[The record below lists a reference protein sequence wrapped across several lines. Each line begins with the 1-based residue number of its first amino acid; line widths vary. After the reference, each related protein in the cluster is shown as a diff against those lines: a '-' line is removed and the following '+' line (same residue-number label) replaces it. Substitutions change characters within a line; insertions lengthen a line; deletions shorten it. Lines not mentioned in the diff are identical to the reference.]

1 MELKPIQIEN
11 QEQMLDM
18 LTSEKVNKTFMLP
31 DYPSRQDA
39 LPLFRRLVEL
49 SRDQSR
55 YVRGI
60 YAGDI
65 LVGFLNDVENSDGTI
80 ELGYVI
86 HPEHWGKGC
95 MTAALRLAIADLFR
109 LGYRQVVCGAFRE
122 NVASIR
128 VMEKAGMEK
137 LQKTDE
143 IEYRGKLHQCVYY
156 SIYA

>member
-65 LVGFLNDVENSDGTI
+65 LVGFLNDVEISDGAI

-86 HPEHWGKGC
+86 HPDHWNKGYA
-95 MTAALRLAIADLFR
+95 TAALGLALRQLLDGGFR
-109 LGYRQVVCGAFRE
+109 EIITGAFSE
-122 NVASIR
+122 NTASIR
-128 VMEKAGMEK
+128 VMEKAGMVRMD
-137 LQKTDE
+137 KTDT
-143 IEYRGKLHQCVYY
+143 IIYRGTTHTCVYFH
-156 SIYA
+156 ITA